1 MEKKIKIVFLYTELA
16 SYFLS
21 CLDELLLEDDLEV
34 HLVRW
39 PLNSEAPFDFKFN
52 PLLNVY
58 DRKSFNKGELET
70 LVDKIQPDLIYSSG
84 WVDKTYKRICRKYKK
99 SIPVIVGMDNQW
111 EGTFKQKLA
120 IFLSPF
126 IIKKY
131 FNKAWV
137 PGEKQKYF
145 AKRLGFKE
153 QDILTGFYSA
163 DVNFFNKYYET
174 FKREKNENY
183 PKRFIYVGRYLS
195 FKGINEL
202 WEAFIEMQN
211 ENPSEWELWCLGTG
225 AEYDNRKEHEK
236 IKHFG
241 FVQPEEISNFIRQSG
256 VFILPSTFEP
266 WGVVIHEFAAS
277 GFPII
282 TTDRVGAAS
291 SFVINN
297 KNGFIVPAGNKNEL
311 KKAMLYFT
319 GLSNKELNKMSEES
333 HHLGQSINPT
343 VWKNKLLELLK

>member
-1 MEKKIKIVFLYTELA
+1 MENKKKIVFLYTELA

-21 CLDELLLEDDLEV
+21 CLDELLLDDNLEV

-58 DRKSFNKGELET
+58 DRKSFKKGELEN
-70 LVDKIQPDLIYSSG
+70 LIDNIQPDLIYSSG
-84 WVDKTYKRICRKYKK
+84 WVDKTYKRICKKYKNL
-99 SIPVIVGMDNQW
+99 IPVIVGMDNQW

-120 IFLSPF
+120 AFLSP
-126 IIKKY
+126 ILIRRY

-137 PGEKQKYF
+137 AGNKQKYF
-145 AKRLGFKE
+145 ALRLGFKE
-153 QDILTGFYSA
+153 TDILTGFYSA
-163 DVNFFNKYYET
+163 DVNFFNKYYRD
-174 FKREKNENY
+174 FKEEKSNAF
-183 PKRFIYVGRYLS
+183 PKKFIYVGRYLS
-195 FKGINEL
+195 FKGINEM
-202 WEAFIEMQN
+202 WKAFIEMQN

-225 AEYDNRKEHEK
+225 ADYEKRIEHEK

-241 FVQPEEISNFIRQSG
+241 FVQPEEIPNFIRQSG

-282 TTDRVGAAS
+282 TTDRVGAAHN
-291 SFVINN
+291 FVVNN
-297 KNGFIVPAGNKNEL
+297 KNGFIVPAGNKEEI
-311 KKAMLYFT
+311 KKAMLFFT
-319 GLSNKELNKMSEES
+319 KLSNDELNKMSEES
-333 HHLGQSINPT
+333 HQLGQSITPKI
-343 VWKNKLLELLK
+343 WKNKLLELLK